1 MSTKDSTPDGE
12 AGFKFLEALLG
23 GAPKEPEPEPEPV
36 DAAEEIAKLGDTVQS
51 IAAIALG
58 VRARAIEAGVSPAN
72 ADAMAMAT
80 YAASLQGLFGGGAN
94 G

>member
-23 GAPKEPEPEPEPV
+23 GAPKEPEPEPV
-36 DAAEEIAKLGDTVQS
+36 DAAEVIASLGDTVQS

-72 ADAMAMAT
+72 ADAMAMST
-80 YAASLQGLFGGGAN
+80 YAVSLQGLFGGGAN